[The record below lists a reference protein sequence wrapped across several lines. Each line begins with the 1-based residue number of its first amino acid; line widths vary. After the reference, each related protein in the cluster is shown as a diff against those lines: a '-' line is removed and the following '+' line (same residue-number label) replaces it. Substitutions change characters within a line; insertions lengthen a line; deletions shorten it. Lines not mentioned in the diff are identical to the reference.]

1 MLTDLRARV
10 PKVKESSI
18 PQEVSAE
25 AGRSEPRYHRASPT
39 LEAAVVKLLSDDDLV
54 HVLPLLK
61 GANSV
66 ELKVTIPEDAHQNV
80 LRTMG
85 VDPLDARIRQVF
97 FFDTPELALNRSGV
111 VVRARRIQNAA
122 ADTTVKLRPVV
133 PEELPKALR
142 KDPAFTVEV
151 DAMPGGYV
159 CSGSMKGVATN
170 DEVLAVAEGRLA
182 ARKLFARSQRDLF
195 AANAPDGLRLDDLA
209 VLGPINVLKL
219 KMIPRTFDRK
229 IAVELWSYPDG
240 SRILELSTKCLPS
253 EGFQVAAEVKARLSA
268 SDLDLSGKQQTK
280 TQAALR
286 YFSKQL
292 SA

>member
-1 MLTDLRARV
+1 V
-10 PKVKESSI
+10 
-18 PQEVSAE
+18 
-25 AGRSEPRYHRASPT
+25 
-39 LEAAVVKLLSDDDLV
+39 EAAVVKLLSDDDLV

-66 ELKVTIPEDAHQNV
+66 ELKLTIPEDAHQNV
-80 LRTMG
+80 LRTIG
-85 VDPLDARIRQVF
+85 VDPLDARLRQVF
-97 FFDTPELALNRSGV
+97 FFDTPALTLNRSGV
-111 VVRARRIQNAA
+111 VVRARRIQDAA
-122 ADTTVKLRPVV
+122 ADTTVKLRPVA
-133 PEELPKALR
+133 PDELPKPLR
-142 KDPAFTVEV
+142 KDPAFTVEL

-170 DEVLAVAEGRLA
+170 DEVLAVVEGGLA
-182 ARKLFARSQRDLF
+182 ARKLFGRSQRDLY
-195 AANAPDGLRLDDLA
+195 AGRAPDGITLDDLA

-219 KMIPRTFDRK
+219 KMIPKSFGRK
-229 IAVELWSYPDG
+229 IAVEVWNYPDG

-253 EGFQVAAEVKARLSA
+253 EAFQVAAEVKARLAA
-268 SDLDLSGKQQTK
+268 SELDLSGNQQTK

>member
-1 MLTDLRARV
+1 V
-10 PKVKESSI
+10 
-18 PQEVSAE
+18 
-25 AGRSEPRYHRASPT
+25 
-39 LEAAVVKLLSDDDLV
+39 EAAVVKLLSDDDLV

-66 ELKVTIPEDAHQNV
+66 ELKLTIPEDAHQNV
-80 LRTMG
+80 LRTIG
-85 VDPLDARIRQVF
+85 VDPLDARLRQVF
-97 FFDTPELALNRSGV
+97 FFDTPALTLNRSGV
-111 VVRARRIQNAA
+111 VVRARRIQDAA
-122 ADTTVKLRPVV
+122 ADTTVKLRPVA
-133 PEELPKALR
+133 PDELPKPLR
-142 KDPAFTVEV
+142 KDPAFTVEL

-170 DEVLAVAEGRLA
+170 DEVLAVVEGRLP
-182 ARKLFARSQRDLF
+182 ARKLFGRSQRDLY
-195 AANAPDGLRLDDLA
+195 AGNAPDGIALDDLA

-219 KMIPRTFDRK
+219 KMIPKNFGRK

-253 EGFQVAAEVKARLSA
+253 EAFQVAAEVKARLAA
-268 SDLDLSGKQQTK
+268 SELDLSGKQQTK

-292 SA
+292 SV

>member
-1 MLTDLRARV
+1 
-10 PKVKESSI
+10 
-18 PQEVSAE
+18 
-25 AGRSEPRYHRASPT
+25 
-39 LEAAVVKLLSDDDLV
+39 
-54 HVLPLLK
+54 
-61 GANSV
+61 
-66 ELKVTIPEDAHQNV
+66 
-80 LRTMG
+80 
-85 VDPLDARIRQVF
+85 
-97 FFDTPELALNRSGV
+97 V